1 MKFTV
6 AASILISTP
15 AFGYTPNANFKQP
28 LQIQPTAS
36 SSALGY
42 VEDTVD
48 FIETPAMEW
57 SAMNDPVTD
66 ALKTSLGL
74 SETAV
79 REEYS
84 SWLMQYGKV
93 ADETRYMTY
102 KKNFLMQEEYNQKSG
117 ASFSLNEY
125 GDMTERKFPLYLS
138 VVILFLP

>member
-6 AASILISTP
+6 AASILISAP

-36 SSALGY
+36 SSDLGY
-42 VEDTVD
+42 VEDTVN
-48 FIETPAMEW
+48 FIETPTMEW
-57 SAMNDPVTD
+57 LAMNDPVTD
-66 ALKTSLGL
+66 ALKNSLGL

-84 SWLMQYGKV
+84 TSWLMQYGKV

-102 KKNFLMQEEYNQKSG
+102 KKNFLM
-117 ASFSLNEY
+117 
-125 GDMTERKFPLYLS
+125 
-138 VVILFLP
+138 